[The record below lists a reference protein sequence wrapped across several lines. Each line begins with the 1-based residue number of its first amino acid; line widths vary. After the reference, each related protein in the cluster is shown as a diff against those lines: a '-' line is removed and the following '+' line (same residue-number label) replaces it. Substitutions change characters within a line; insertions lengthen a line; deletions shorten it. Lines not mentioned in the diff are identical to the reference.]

1 MKTRMKPKINSI
13 DGTRSTRW
21 RKSLCTREPN
31 ALIQPVR
38 SSSHHD
44 CSNCRMNAPST
55 TPHTLPM
62 PPNTIITRIITD
74 TGKPNIS
81 GVAVCSFAT

>member
-1 MKTRMKPKINSI
+1 MHTRMMPKISSI
-13 DGTRSTRW
+13 DGTRSMRNS
-21 RKSLCTREPN
+21 RSLCVKRPS
-31 ALIQPVR
+31 ACSHSVR
-38 SSSHHD
+38 SCSHHD

-55 TPHTLPM
+55 TPQTLPM
-62 PPNTIITRIITD
+62 PPNTIITRIITE

>member
-1 MKTRMKPKINSI
+1 MTTRMKPKISSI
-13 DGTRSTRW
+13 DGTRSTCCSQ
-21 RKSLCTREPN
+21 SLCTTRPN

-38 SSSHHD
+38 SSSHQD

-55 TPHTLPM
+55 TPQTLPM
-62 PPNTIITRIITD
+62 PPNTIITRIMTE